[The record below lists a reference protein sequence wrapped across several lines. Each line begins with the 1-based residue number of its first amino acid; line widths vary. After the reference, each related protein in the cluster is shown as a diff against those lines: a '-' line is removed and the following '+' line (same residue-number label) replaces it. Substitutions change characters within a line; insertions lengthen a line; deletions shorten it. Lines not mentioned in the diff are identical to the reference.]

1 MSYMCPVCRTRLW
14 HRPFHRRLKCPRCGA
29 EFKPT
34 VPSAYFQLLLLLF
47 IMVCIGLVV
56 IVYGHS
62 LWLVFLFFCLIAAF
76 FLFLPKWI
84 DLQPIDFTVADG
96 PLTPDEMQLKLEYA
110 EWERSGE
117 EQSPGFSPFYY
128 FSIVLLLLIF
138 VLVISWLV
146 KS

>member
-1 MSYMCPVCRTRLW
+1 
-14 HRPFHRRLKCPRCGA
+14 
-29 EFKPT
+29 
-34 VPSAYFQLLLLLF
+34 
-47 IMVCIGLVV
+47 MVCIGLVA
-56 IVYGHS
+56 ILYGHS

-96 PLTPDEMQLKLEYA
+96 PLTPDEMQLKLDYA
-110 EWERSGE
+110 EWERRSE
-117 EQSPGFSPFYY
+117 EENIGFSPLYY

-138 VLVISWLV
+138 ILAISWLV